1 MLKYKPNH
9 DAMDNLIKYTIFS
22 DLKFYET
29 THDVLRIPR
38 SHFIR
43 YPLLEKKKIKKV
55 KLNVRLT
62 HVLEAERCL

>member
-38 SHFIR
+38 
-43 YPLLEKKKIKKV
+43 
-55 KLNVRLT
+55 
-62 HVLEAERCL
+62 